1 MADNNSFDIVS
12 KIEMPEVI
20 NAIQQ
25 ALKEITTRFDLKD
38 SKSDIELIE
47 KDSKII
53 LTSVDEYKVK
63 AVRDIMDSKL
73 VKRKVPLK
81 GLTYG
86 TVTPAAG
93 STVRQEVTLQS
104 GLTTEK
110 AKELVK
116 FIKDG
121 KFKVQASI
129 MGDYVRVIGKDRDTL
144 QSVIAGLR
152 GHDFNVDLQFTNY
165 RTN

>member
-25 ALKEITTRFDLKD
+25 ALKEIATRFDLKD
-38 SKSDIELIE
+38 SKSNIELVE
-47 KDSKII
+47 KDNKII

-63 AVRDIMDSKL
+63 AVRDILDGKL

-93 STVRQEVTLQS
+93 STVRQEITLQS

-152 GHDFNVDLQFTNY
+152 GHDFSVDLQFTNY